1 MKKSFTLIELLVV
14 IAIIAILAGMLLP
27 ALSAARAKAE
37 TVSCV
42 SNYKQIGL
50 AIFLYADDNKQYYP
64 WSPIGSHNFQKE
76 KDSSWKWDDNA
87 NLGRLTAVL
96 LTKYVDAKLFVC
108 PADSN
113 PRNYLPYCLTIDLA
127 SSDLSNAKEGCS
139 VTFNEKSAGNTPTK
153 ISSIKVP
160 TKWFMATEGKFP
172 GQSNLMRYS
181 LIGSHT
187 TYDGAPQD
195 KMRRDWDHGNGKANF
210 LLGDGHVETTDT
222 NKNLSDVYIQLDVYG
237 CTPKET
243 NQMAVKVSDIMTR
256 KGFYRTAGRAL
267 VPTRYMMTFRVRV
280 DEINKHFYQ

>member
-14 IAIIAILAGMLLP
+14 IAIIAILAAMLLP

-64 WSPIGSHNFQKE
+64 WSPIGTKNF
-76 KDSSWKWDDNA
+76 KDSGFWNSTSVDF
-87 NLGRLTAVL
+87 GRLTAVL
-96 LTKYVDAKLFVC
+96 LTKYADAKLFVC

-139 VTFNEKSAGNTPTK
+139 VTFNEKSAGQVPTK

-210 LLGDGHVETTDT
+210 LLGDGHVETADST
-222 NKNLSDVYIQLDVYG
+222 KNLSDIYIQDF
-237 CTPKET
+237 
-243 NQMAVKVSDIMTR
+243 
-256 KGFYRTAGRAL
+256 KGSEPVHMDA
-267 VPTRYMMTFRVRV
+267 
-280 DEINKHFYQ
+280 N

>member
-14 IAIIAILAGMLLP
+14 IAIIAILAAMLLP

-50 AIFLYADDNKQYYP
+50 AIVMYADDNKQYYP

-113 PRNYLPYCLTIDLA
+113 PRNYKAFSLTLDLA
-127 SSDLSNAKEGCS
+127 SSDLSNDKEGCS
-139 VTFNEKSAGNTPTK
+139 VVANENSAGCTPTK
-153 ISSIKVP
+153 ISGIKAP
-160 TKWFMATEGKFP
+160 TKWFAATEGKYP
-172 GQSNLMRYS
+172 CQSNLTRLS
-181 LIGSHT
+181 LAGSNKS
-187 TYDGAPQD
+187 YDGAPND
-195 KMRRDWDHGNGKANF
+195 NLRRDWDHGNGKANF

-222 NKNLSDVYIQLDVYG
+222 NKNLSDVYIQ
-237 CTPKET
+237 
-243 NQMAVKVSDIMTR
+243 N
-256 KGFYRTAGRAL
+256 
-267 VPTRYMMTFRVRV
+267 FRNTQP
-280 DEINKHFYQ
+280 EHQNAIGE